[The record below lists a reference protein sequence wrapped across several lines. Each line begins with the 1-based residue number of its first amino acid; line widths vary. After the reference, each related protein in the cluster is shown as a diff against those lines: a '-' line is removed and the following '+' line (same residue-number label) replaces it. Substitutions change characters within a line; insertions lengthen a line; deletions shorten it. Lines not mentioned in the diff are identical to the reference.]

1 MILVFVCLEKQ
12 FKRRISYTVAD
23 PDLQITGAPPP
34 PAVIQTLRS
43 QKNFPRAPPLEPP
56 LKNAELFALDSRL
69 LKRASLTLFR
79 LGLFFRFLQPGKGE
93 GGAL

>member
-23 PDLQITGAPPP
+23 PDLQITGAGGG
-34 PAVIQTLRS
+34 AVIQTLRS